1 MFYSL
6 FLVGLVGALIFWHK
20 RWLKTPLEDRKLFA
34 QRSLLWG
41 LVGLSFALVLFG
53 RAHWLMGVLA
63 GLLALFARL
72 AQFVQYLPF
81 FKKLFD
87 KDPLGSTTSDSTNSD
102 STTNGSHAP
111 PANQVMSRHQAADI
125 LGVDVNASQE
135 EVRLAHKKLMQKIH
149 PDRGGSDGLAKQINH
164 AKTTLLS

>member
-6 FLVGLVGALIFWHK
+6 FVIAIIGTLVYWHK
-20 RWLKTPLEDRKLFA
+20 RWLKTPLKDRKLFA

-41 LVGLSFALVLFG
+41 LVVFSFALVLFG

-63 GLLALFARL
+63 ALLALIARL
-72 AQFVQYLPF
+72 AQFAQYLPL

-87 KDPLGSTTSDSTNSD
+87 QDPLGSATDSTSRENS
-102 STTNGSHAP
+102 AP
-111 PANQVMSRHQAADI
+111 AANLGMSRQQAADI
-125 LGVDVNASQE
+125 LGVDANAGKE
-135 EVRLAHKKLMQKIH
+135 EIRLAHKKLMQKIH

>member
-1 MFYSL
+1 
-6 FLVGLVGALIFWHK
+6 
-20 RWLKTPLEDRKLFA
+20 
-34 QRSLLWG
+34 
-41 LVGLSFALVLFG
+41 
-53 RAHWLMGVLA
+53 MGVLA

-72 AQFVQYLPF
+72 AQFAQYLPF

-87 KDPLGSTTSDSTNSD
+87 KDPLGSASSDNYS
-102 STTNGSHAP
+102 P
-111 PANQVMSRHQAADI
+111 PANQGMSRKQAADI
-125 LGVDVNASQE
+125 LGVDANASKE

>member
-6 FLVGLVGALIFWHK
+6 FVVGLVGAAIFWHK
-20 RWLKTPLEDRKLFA
+20 RWLKTPLEDRKIFA

-87 KDPLGSTTSDSTNSD
+87 KDPLGSTTSDSAAND
-102 STTNGSHAP
+102 SYAP
-111 PANQVMSRHQAADI
+111 PANQGMSRQQAADI
-125 LGVDVNASQE
+125 LGVDADASKE
-135 EVRLAHKKLMQKIH
+135 EIRLAHKKLMQKIH